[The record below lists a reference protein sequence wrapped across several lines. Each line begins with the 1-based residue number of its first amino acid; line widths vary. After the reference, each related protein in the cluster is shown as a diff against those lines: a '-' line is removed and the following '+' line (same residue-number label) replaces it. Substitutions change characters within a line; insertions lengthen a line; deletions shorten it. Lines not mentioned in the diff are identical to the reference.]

1 MSRIRAGLSLG
12 TLLAVIG
19 ATVVLNASALA
30 TRWESLGA
38 DSWGGTTD
46 PAAARSWWWIGMA
59 VLAAGLAV
67 VVLAVGRWLWD
78 EPPAGSAPAPSP

>member
-1 MSRIRAGLSLG
+1 MQRIRAGLSLG

-38 DSWGGTTD
+38 NSWGGTTD

-59 VLAAGLAV
+59 LLAAGLAV

-78 EPPAGSAPAPSP
+78 EPPADSVTTPTP